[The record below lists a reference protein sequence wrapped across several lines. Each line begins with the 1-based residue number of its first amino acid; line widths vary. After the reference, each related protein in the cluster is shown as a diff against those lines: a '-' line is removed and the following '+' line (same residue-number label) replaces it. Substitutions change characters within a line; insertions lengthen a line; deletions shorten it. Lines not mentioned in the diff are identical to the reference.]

1 MIGNDMTKQDFAAC
15 RLFVESDL
23 ARGLCV
29 ELSREQ
35 AHYLRHVLRLGN
47 GAGLRVF
54 NGRDGEWLAR
64 LAGEGKRAAKLELIE
79 MTRPQTKPGDLHLL
93 FAPLK
98 QARLDYMVQ
107 KAVEMGASRLV
118 PVITRHT
125 QVSRLNPE
133 RLRANAIEAAEQCG
147 IISLPETVSPLS
159 LADAV
164 RALEPDRLLVFCD
177 EAAER
182 DDPLRTLGAGGRG
195 PVAVLVGPEGGF
207 AEEERR
213 SLLERPATLRLSLGP
228 RIMRA
233 DTAAVAALALVQA
246 CLGDWSPRDG

>member
-1 MIGNDMTKQDFAAC
+1 MTKQDFAAC

-125 QVSRLNPE
+125 QVSSARSG
-133 RLRANAIEAAEQCG
+133 A
-147 IISLPETVSPLS
+147 
-159 LADAV
+159 LAS
-164 RALEPDRLLVFCD
+164 
-177 EAAER
+177 ER
-182 DDPLRTLGAGGRG
+182 DRGRRAVWHHFACRRPSRRSRSPTRSARSSRIGCSSSVTRPPSATILFARSGPGRRG